1 MFIGR
6 VEFKVD
12 GQPTTCTMEFPP
24 GGRPPSLVARTLL
37 DKLGVEVLVTLR
49 KKGVDIMLL
58 SNHVLHVRQQGEHP
72 VVIRAQTAKELE
84 EETQRICATPY
95 WVPVPPGPCPHVA
108 SLVAK
113 ADESAAKTDE
123 ATGQPERQRDAS
135 ADKATSQPGRKRVKL
150 AKDER
155 VATVASAA
163 RKDAVA
169 LPSLAQVQ
177 QLLVKELRWRSGQWA
192 PFQLSTYELLC
203 KVERLYRG
211 GRTVWPSSC
220 DWIRWTA
227 ELDNELRCNSAVYGA
242 YVGLDQWSPRYTL
255 QQLWR
260 VARLIHAVYSARL
273 AAAFVAAASAE
284 AAAKAEAESEAA
296 RLAAAAKAEAARF
309 AAAEPGL

>member
-58 SNHVLHVRQQGEHP
+58 SDHVLHIRQQGEHP
-72 VVIRAQTAKELE
+72 LVIRAQTAKELE
-84 EETQRICATPY
+84 EETLRICATPY

-108 SLVAK
+108 SLVANP
-113 ADESAAKTDE
+113 DESAAKTDE

-135 ADKATSQPGRKRVKL
+135 ADKATSQPERKRAKL

-177 QLLVKELRWRSGQWA
+177 QLLVKELRWRSGQWRRSSCRPTSCCA
-192 PFQLSTYELLC
+192 RSSGSTA
-203 KVERLYRG
+203 VG
-211 GRTVWPSSC
+211 GRCGQAHAIGSGGPPS
-220 DWIRWTA
+220 WTMSSDA
-227 ELDNELRCNSAVYGA
+227 TRRCTALTSGWTS
-242 YVGLDQWSPRYTL
+242 GPRRYTL

-260 VARLIHAVYSARL
+260 VARLIPRGVLCAPRGRVRG
-273 AAAFVAAASAE
+273 
-284 AAAKAEAESEAA
+284 
-296 RLAAAAKAEAARF
+296 R
-309 AAAEPGL
+309 GLS